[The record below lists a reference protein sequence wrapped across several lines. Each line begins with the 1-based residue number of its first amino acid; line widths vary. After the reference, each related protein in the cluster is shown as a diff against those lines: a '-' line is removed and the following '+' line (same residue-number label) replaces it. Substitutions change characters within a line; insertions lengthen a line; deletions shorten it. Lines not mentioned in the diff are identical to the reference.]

1 MSHIAKAPA
10 MDVLLAMR
18 FGEVL
23 RERRMALGL
32 SQDTLAFNA
41 DLHRTYI
48 SLLERGIRQPSLET
62 IFTLAREIN
71 WEPDELIRQVQERY

>member
-1 MSHIAKAPA
+1 MDSELAK
-10 MDVLLAMR
+10 R

-32 SQDTLAFNA
+32 SQETLAFNT

-48 SLLERGIRQPSLET
+48 SLLERGLRQPSLET
-62 IFTLAREIN
+62 IFTVAREIG
-71 WEPDELIRQVQERY
+71 WEPAELIRQLQERL

>member
-1 MSHIAKAPA
+1 

-32 SQDTLAFNA
+32 SQETLAFNA

>member
-1 MSHIAKAPA
+1 

-32 SQDTLAFNA
+32 SQETLAFNA

-62 IFTLAREIN
+62 IFTLAREIS